1 MECNEIEQCLDEIEE
16 GTIHV
21 KIIQDMARITVY
33 KIWYVFLGLVEYY
46 DAEEAALNDSSILM
60 DDNIT
65 VMASPTTSED
75 LDSSHVVASVSSI
88 SSGMLAGINET
99 SSQPWEVEQT
109 AEIDKCT
116 SFVQRSCCCKMAD
129 RKPCSFLF
137 PVDYY
142 IETRSQASLLTR
154 QQLDLVLLGSV
165 MSTTAVEKDVSCG
178 RHKPTK
184 RQRLSTEYMHRGYQ
198 LCKVTFNFLHGV
210 GKHRVPAIRK
220 YFVSN
225 GLEVRTHGNTRRPPH
240 HASSFITI
248 KNTILFVQNYAEQ
261 NAILLPGRIPNQKRD
276 DVKLLPSSDSKM
288 VKL

>member
-1 MECNEIEQCLDEIEE
+1 M
-16 GTIHV
+16 
-21 KIIQDMARITVY
+21 
-33 KIWYVFLGLVEYY
+33 VEYY
-46 DAEEAALNDSSILM
+46 NVEEASLNDSSILM
-60 DDNIT
+60 DDNT
-65 VMASPTTSED
+65 TDMSTSED
-75 LDSSHVVASVSSI
+75 LDSSHTSVSSV
-88 SSGMLAGINET
+88 SSGMIAGINQT

-109 AEIDKCT
+109 AEVDGCT
-116 SFVQRSCCCKMAD
+116 GFVQRTCCCKVAD
-129 RKPCSFLF
+129 GKPCSSLF

-165 MSTTAVEKDVSCG
+165 MSTTAVEKDVARG

-198 LCKVTFNFLHGV
+198 VCKITFNFLHGV

-220 YFVSN
+220 DFVSN
-225 GLEVRTHGNTRRPPH
+225 GLEVRTHGNTRRTPH
-240 HASSFITI
+240 HASSFGTI
-248 KNTILFVQNYAEQ
+248 KNTILFIQNYAEQ

-288 VKL
+288 VKLYIFKITFNNLNVTESVEAIQEML